1 VSEEPARTTRAQA
14 PRATPRVKPRPR
26 IASERGLPPALL
38 PYLRLVRAPAVF
50 SALGDPLAGL
60 LIGGGELRAG
70 RGAQLAAG
78 SALMYLAGMAL
89 NDLADREED
98 ARERPER
105 PIPSGAISTRTAALV
120 GGTLLVAGIG
130 AARGAGA
137 QWTAPALAALV
148 VAYDFK
154 LKHSA
159 TLGPIAM
166 GACRSLSL
174 LMGVEAAGAFDGAS
188 RGSEAAVLL
197 GTYVAGLTLIARS
210 ETGVAR
216 SAELRGGAAL
226 AAAALLVA
234 AVRGGPASVPWA
246 AAVAAV
252 AGPAVSRALK
262 KPGPATVG
270 PAVGALIRAVPA
282 LDGALVGSSAPVP
295 ALLLLSLLGLTHWGR
310 KLIPIT

>member
-1 VSEEPARTTRAQA
+1 MCRS
-14 PRATPRVKPRPR
+14 
-26 IASERGLPPALL
+26 SERGLPPALL

-60 LIGGGELRAG
+60 LIGAGALESG
-70 RGAQLAAG
+70 RGARLATG

-105 PIPSGAISTRTAALV
+105 PIPSGAISPRTAAIV

-137 QWTAPALAALV
+137 RWTGPALAALI

-174 LMGVEAAGAFDGAS
+174 LMGVEAAGGLSGAT
-188 RGSEAAVLL
+188 RGPEAAVLL
-197 GTYVAGLTLIARS
+197 GTYVAGLTLLARS
-210 ETGVAR
+210 ETGAAR

-226 AAAALLVA
+226 AATALLVA
-234 AVRGGPASVPWA
+234 AVRGGPSSALWA
-246 AAVAAV
+246 AAVVAV
-252 AGPAVSRALK
+252 SGPAVTRALK
-262 KPGPATVG
+262 EPGPATVG

-282 LDGALVGSSAPVP
+282 LDGALIGTSASVP
-295 ALLLLSLLGLTHWGR
+295 ALLLVSLLALTHCGR